1 MQEALLHYIWGNSLF
16 DDIEYTADTG
26 EKIKILKP
34 GSHNHDGGPDFTNAK
49 IFIDE
54 TLWAGNVEIHIKS
67 SDWQNHGHHNDAAYD
82 NVIIHIAENIDST
95 CISNSGRWIPS
106 IQLNYN
112 RQIEY
117 KYNKLVN
124 SLGLIGCSDSLGRLD
139 RSLLTFW
146 LSALAIERLY
156 SKTLIIMNTLS
167 NSGNSWEDAFYIH
180 LARSFGLKI
189 NSVPFEMLAKSTPL
203 KILLKHCNNLTRLEA
218 LIFGQAGFLD
228 GKPVDSYHSLLQ
240 KEYRFLKN
248 KYSLKSIE
256 VYLWKFLRLRPFN
269 FPTIRLAEFS
279 SLIFNSKN
287 LFSVTLDCQNSN
299 QLYEIF
305 RYQVSDYWK
314 NHYTFGNASM
324 EKEKFVGHQTIDSI
338 IINVIIP
345 FMFIYGGQKN
355 NQELKERAIR
365 LLEEIVPENN
375 NIIRKWKAFN
385 IEPRHAADSQALLQL
400 SLEYCAKKKCLD
412 CQIGNLILRKI
423 QV

>member
-167 NSGNSWEDAFYIH
+167 NSGNSWEDAFYITWQEASVLRLIQSH
-180 LARSFGLKI
+180 LKCWQ
-189 NSVPFEMLAKSTPL
+189 NQHPL
-203 KILLKHCNNLTRLEA
+203 K
-218 LIFGQAGFLD
+218 
-228 GKPVDSYHSLLQ
+228 Y
-240 KEYRFLKN
+240 Y
-248 KYSLKSIE
+248 
-256 VYLWKFLRLRPFN
+256 
-269 FPTIRLAEFS
+269 
-279 SLIFNSKN
+279 
-287 LFSVTLDCQNSN
+287 
-299 QLYEIF
+299 
-305 RYQVSDYWK
+305 
-314 NHYTFGNASM
+314 
-324 EKEKFVGHQTIDSI
+324 
-338 IINVIIP
+338 
-345 FMFIYGGQKN
+345 
-355 NQELKERAIR
+355 
-365 LLEEIVPENN
+365 
-375 NIIRKWKAFN
+375 
-385 IEPRHAADSQALLQL
+385 
-400 SLEYCAKKKCLD
+400 
-412 CQIGNLILRKI
+412 
-423 QV
+423 